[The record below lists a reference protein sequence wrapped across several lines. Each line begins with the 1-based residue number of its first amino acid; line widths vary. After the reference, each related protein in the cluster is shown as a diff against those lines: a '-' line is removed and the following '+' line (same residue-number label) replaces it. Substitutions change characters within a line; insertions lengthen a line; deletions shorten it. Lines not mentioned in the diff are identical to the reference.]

1 MMRIARLLALLAL
14 LAVATGAR
22 ADEKKKTDQKSEH
35 KKSDK
40 PTFHA
45 MKTSTVSAK
54 VKSVD
59 QKTRMVTVVNDEG
72 ESTTFK
78 ADSRV
83 KNLKQVKPGDVIS
96 ATLTESLSA
105 RVMDPNEAVP
115 VASQG
120 SSTASAPA
128 GAKPAAYHV
137 EDAYVVAQVVAV
149 DKENMVVTLKGPKGN
164 TYPVKAREKKNID
177 KLAVG
182 DNIEIHAARALALE
196 VTTPQK

>member
-1 MMRIARLLALLAL
+1 MMRIARLMAVLAL

-22 ADEKKKTDQKSEH
+22 ADEKKSDQKSAQ
-35 KKSDK
+35 KKAEK
-40 PTFHA
+40 PTFRA
-45 MKTSTVSAK
+45 VKTSTVTAK

-59 QKTRMVTVVNDEG
+59 QKTRMVTLVNDDG

-78 ADSRV
+78 ADSRI
-83 KNLKQVKPGDVIS
+83 KNLKQVKPGDVVS
-96 ATLTESLSA
+96 ATLTETLTA
-105 RVMDPNEAVP
+105 RVMNPSEAVP
-115 VASQG
+115 VAAQG
-120 SSTASAPA
+120 SSTASAPL

-137 EDAYVVAQVVAV
+137 EDAYVVAQVVAL

-164 TYPVKAREKKNID
+164 TYPVKARDKKNVD

-196 VTTPQK
+196 VSTPQK

>member
-1 MMRIARLLALLAL
+1 MRIARLMAVLAV
-14 LAVATGAR
+14 LAVATSAR
-22 ADEKKKTDQKSEH
+22 ADEKKADQKSAQ
-35 KKSDK
+35 KKADK

-45 MKTSTVSAK
+45 MKTSTVTAK

-59 QKTRMVTVVNDEG
+59 QKTRMVTLVNDDG

-78 ADSRV
+78 ADNRI
-83 KNLKQVKPGDVIS
+83 KNLKQVKPGDVVTATVS
-96 ATLTESLSA
+96 ETLTA
-105 RVMDPNEAVP
+105 RVMNPSEAIP

-120 SSTASAPA
+120 SSTASAPL

-137 EDAYVVAQVVAV
+137 EDAYVVAQVVAI

-164 TYPVKAREKKNID
+164 TYPVKAREKKNVD

-182 DNIEIHAARALALE
+182 DSIEIHAARALALE
-196 VTTPQK
+196 VSTPQK